1 MRPLSTSVQLYIL
14 RHGEAGK
21 RLAAGSTDSERSLTI
36 TGEKEV
42 REIASALFD
51 LGIKLDFMAT
61 SPLARA
67 RQTAEIIV
75 KKLKVKKGKFELW
88 DELKPEGNR
97 LALYSKLTPF
107 KPDDSVMVV
116 GHEPYLSS
124 LVRDLVFDGQGGG
137 RVVLK
142 KAGLAMVNVTSLRPR
157 AKGELRW
164 LLTPR
169 HMKRMMRASQ

>member
-1 MRPLSTSVQLYIL
+1 MRALSAPVELYIL

-21 RLAAGSTDSERSLTI
+21 RLATGSTDSKRTLTV

-42 REIASALFD
+42 REIANALFD
-51 LGIKLDFMAT
+51 LGIKLDFIAT

-67 RQTAEIIV
+67 RQTAEIV
-75 KKLKVKKGKFELW
+75 AKKLKVKKGKFELW
-88 DELKPEGNR
+88 DELKPEESR
-97 LALYSKLTPF
+97 LALYPKLELF
-107 KPDDSVMVV
+107 KPGDSVMVV

-137 RVVLK
+137 RIALK
-142 KAGLAMVNVTSLRPR
+142 KAGLAKVNVTSLRPK

-169 HMKRMMRASQ
+169 HMKRMREES

>member
-1 MRPLSTSVQLYIL
+1 MELYIL

-21 RLAAGSTDSERSLTI
+21 RLAAGGTDSERALTI

-42 REIASALFD
+42 REIANALFD
-51 LGIKLDFMAT
+51 LGIKLDFIAT

-67 RQTAEIIV
+67 RQTAEIVV
-75 KKLKVKKGKFELW
+75 KKLKVKRGKFELW
-88 DELKPEGNR
+88 DELKPEGSR
-97 LALYSKLTPF
+97 LALYSKLALF
-107 KPDDSVMVV
+107 KPGDSVMVV

-124 LVRDLVFDGQGGG
+124 LVSDLVFDGQGGG

-142 KAGLAMVNVTSLRPR
+142 KAGLAKVSVTSLRPR

-169 HMKRMMRASQ
+169 HMKRMMRVS